1 MNKILVTGANGFIG
15 QSLCNKLIKKNKIV
29 RGIVRDESIAKNNLN
44 IEYASVGDIN
54 SETNWMHLL
63 SNIDCIIH
71 CAGIAHAM
79 ESKNLFTEK
88 DYMSSIVDGTKQ
100 LATQAA
106 AAGVRRIIFLSSI
119 KVNGDNTSEVVLD
132 NNNEH
137 KNIFT
142 YKDKPVPKSLYGLA
156 KWKAEKELWEVA
168 AKTKLEVNILRLPL
182 VYGKGV
188 KGNLKRLLMLV
199 RSGVPLPFSMIKNQR
214 SMIGLDNLIDLILIC
229 IDHQSAAG
237 KTFLVS
243 DGEDVSTPDLIK
255 HISFSMGRSARLF
268 PVPIIL
274 LKIIAKILN
283 RREEIDRLVGSLKVD
298 SLFTSKTLN
307 WSPKINIS
315 EGIKKMVSSND
326 KNI

>member
-15 QSLCNKLIKKNKIV
+15 QSLCKKLIEKDKFV
-29 RGIVRDESIAKNNLN
+29 RGIVRNVSVNKNNYN

-63 SNIDCIIH
+63 SNIDCIVH

-79 ESKNLFTEK
+79 KKKNLFTEK
-88 DYMSSIVDGTKQ
+88 DYISTNVYGTKQ
-100 LATQAA
+100 LAIQAA

-119 KVNGDNTSEVVLD
+119 KVNGEHTNEVILGNS
-132 NNNEH
+132 NNN

-142 YKDKPVPKSLYGLA
+142 YTDKAEPKSLYGLA

-168 AKTKLEVNILRLPL
+168 AKTNLEVNVLRLPI

-188 KGNLKRLLMLV
+188 KGNLNHLLMLV
-199 RSGVPLPFSMIKNQR
+199 RSGVPLPFGMIKNQR
-214 SMIGLDNLIDLILIC
+214 SMIGLDNLIDLILLC
-229 IDHQSAAG
+229 IDHQAAAG

-243 DGEDVSTPDLIK
+243 DGEDISTPDLIK
-255 HISFSMGRSARLF
+255 YISFSMGRRARLF
-268 PVPIIL
+268 PLPISL

-283 RREEIDRLVGSLKVD
+283 RREEIDKLVGSLKVD
-298 SLFTSKTLN
+298 SLFTRKTLN
-307 WSPKINIS
+307 WSPPVNVL
-315 EGIKKMVSSND
+315 EGIKRMVSTYD